1 MEPCRLKQ
9 YWRLSY
15 MAGALQQM
23 VYRFHIANTLSLH
36 ASPSILRLYNIV
48 VIVMV
53 KNTIVYALQ
62 QILCIEILNSKAWT
76 VAN

>member
-23 VYRFHIANTLSLH
+23 VYHFHIANTSLH
-36 ASPSILRLYNIV
+36 ASPSILRLYSIV